1 MDAASDLSLSMLYM
15 AETSCPIKDGKCEGT
30 QNEKSPDRQVI
41 LLGRN
46 PMRFLLFCVPGS
58 LEMPGEFF

>member
-15 AETSCPIKDGKCEGT
+15 DEISCPIKDGKCEGT

-41 LLGRN
+41 
-46 PMRFLLFCVPGS
+46 
-58 LEMPGEFF
+58 